1 MAEER
6 HNQPAGEIPER
17 IEKMRNK
24 MLTKCFVLGLTLC
37 MLTGCGSSATDSIK
51 GESGMMNSATHGA
64 AAEEIWSE
72 TTDGYESE
80 YVTGSNMQGSESSVN
95 KQADTIVDRKLIKN
109 VSLEVET
116 KDYDGLM
123 GNLEAQI
130 IDMGGYIEN
139 MDSYNGSSY
148 NGRKN
153 NRYANMTIRIPQNN
167 LYAFLTTVSD
177 ACNVVKRNDSVNDV
191 TLSYMDTQSRKEAL
205 EVEYDR
211 LLALLEK
218 ADELET
224 IIMLEER
231 LTNVRY
237 QLESLESQLRSI
249 DNKVTYSTVRLNI
262 SEVQELTPVVIEEPT
277 VWERIQTGFTDSLT
291 DVVNGAL
298 EIAIWFIVKLPKLI
312 IWAVLLVIGILIF
325 RGRRKKKA
333 AKMAAM
339 MSAEGGYIDKT
350 EGVTE
355 ERKLTK

>member
-1 MAEER
+1 
-6 HNQPAGEIPER
+6 
-17 IEKMRNK
+17 MRNK
-24 MLTKCFVLGLTLC
+24 MITKCLVLGLTLC
-37 MLTGCGSSATDSIK
+37 MLTGCGSASDSVKSEFDRMDYATQ
-51 GESGMMNSATHGA
+51 GVTTEEVWNE
-64 AAEEIWSE
+64 AEN
-72 TTDGYESE
+72 GYDSE
-80 YVTGSNMQGSESSVN
+80 YVTGTNSQGAGSSYE
-95 KQADTIVDRKLIKN
+95 KQAEVITDRKLIKN

-130 IDMGGYIEN
+130 IDVGGYIEN

-153 NRYANMTIRIPQNN
+153 NRYANMTIRIPQNH

-177 ACNVVKRNDSVNDV
+177 ACNVVKRSDSVNDV
-191 TLSYMDTQSRKEAL
+191 TLSYMDTKSRKEAL
-205 EVEYDR
+205 TVEYDR

-224 IIMLEER
+224 ILMLEER

-277 VWERIQTGFTDSLT
+277 VWERIRNGFTESLT
-291 DVVNGAL
+291 DVANGAL
-298 EIAIWFIVKLPKLI
+298 EITIWFIVKLPKLI
-312 IWAVLLVIGILIF
+312 IWVVIIVIGILIF

-333 AKMAAM
+333 AKRA
-339 MSAEGGYIDKT
+339 SEIPVEGGYIDRT

-355 ERKLTK
+355 ERKISK